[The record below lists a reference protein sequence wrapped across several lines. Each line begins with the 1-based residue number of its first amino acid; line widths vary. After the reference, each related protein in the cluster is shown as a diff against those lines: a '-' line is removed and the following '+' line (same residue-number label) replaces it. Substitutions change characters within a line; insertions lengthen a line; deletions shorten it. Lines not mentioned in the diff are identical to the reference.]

1 MDWLTVFSLLEF
13 TATCTS
19 SYGNVQSTST
29 NTNATA
35 SSPTTGTTNS
45 DVRIETTVRR
55 CSSLPPPL
63 SLPLSTLLFLISYR
77 IYPVSLLVVVEEA
90 VILL

>member
-35 SSPTTGTTNS
+35 SSPTTGTTNT

-55 CSSLPPPL
+55 CSSLPSPP
-63 SLPLSTLLFLISYR
+63 SLFPPFNFTISHLL
-77 IYPVSLLVVVEEA
+77 
-90 VILL
+90 

>member
-55 CSSLPPPL
+55 CSSLPPPPL
-63 SLPLSTLLFLISYR
+63 SLSPPFNFTISHLL
-77 IYPVSLLVVVEEA
+77 
-90 VILL
+90 